1 MASLTPLR
9 PVLIPAMPL
18 LAIFD
23 LANHQ
28 AAAITQNRLIYGTAI
43 VGRDK
48 AEFNR
53 SKIAGLEAVQR
64 DAAGFLGFNFAGSL
78 IRRLYLRFVAPPD
91 IRSGLIQVKAK
102 PENGFKQFMWRFEP
116 ISRYD
121 IINTSQLRERKQLT
135 LQSLASAFGTE
146 SKAYQRTA
154 ALFEKMIKHHSAASF
169 TALVTSILFLSVGIQ
184 LMNMYLTYIRKQHA
198 MTHSA
203 QPTALVAP
211 PKFSNVV

>member
-9 PVLIPAMPL
+9 PALFPAMPL
-18 LAIFD
+18 LAMFD

-64 DAAGFLGFNFAGSL
+64 DVAGFLGFNFAGSL

-102 PENGFKQFMWRFEP
+102 PKNGLKQFMWRFEP

-135 LQSLASAFGTE
+135 LQSLARTFGTE
-146 SKAYQRTA
+146 SKAYQRTE
-154 ALFEKMIKHHSAASF
+154 ALFEKMIKHHSTASF
-169 TALVTSILFLSVGIQ
+169 SALVTSILFLSVGIQ
-184 LMNMYLTYIRKQHA
+184 LMNMYLTYVRKQHA
-198 MTHSA
+198 INHSA
-203 QPTALVAP
+203 QPTPMAAP
-211 PKFSNVV
+211 PKFSNAL